1 MGTHADYPAD
11 EGGAE
16 QEADDS
22 HTAEQEAGVG
32 SEVDDWETADWDA
45 VGHTVEQHTDCLHL
59 CGGDDDFDPAP
70 GPWAAVGEQ
79 QSLVT
84 HHMHTPPA
92 TQRYLWLCFLCLVRG
107 CSIGQTS
114 LLKRFPK
121 TYHQVQ
127 GSKCLMTAH
136 DAHVISH
143 RCCSASKYLR
153 HAATTV
159 FQYHT

>member
-1 MGTHADYPAD
+1 MGNHADYPAD

-107 CSIGQTS
+107 LFHRPNKFTQEV
-114 LLKRFPK
+114 PK
-121 TYHQVQ
+121 NNSSSTRV
-127 GSKCLMTAH
+127 KVLDDCA
-136 DAHVISH
+136 
-143 RCCSASKYLR
+143 
-153 HAATTV
+153 
-159 FQYHT
+159 